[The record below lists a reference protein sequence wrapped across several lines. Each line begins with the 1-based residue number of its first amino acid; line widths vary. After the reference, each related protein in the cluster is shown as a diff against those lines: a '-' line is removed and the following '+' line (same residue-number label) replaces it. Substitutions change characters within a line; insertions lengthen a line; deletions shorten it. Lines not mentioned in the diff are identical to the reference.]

1 MRKRTAFPMAT
12 TTAFPFSLIP
22 LLSSLLILTSA
33 SQTDSD
39 LLLTFKSSI
48 QDPMNSLSTWANSNT
63 SLTNPCNWVGITCT
77 QTSPPS
83 VLSLTLE
90 GLNLSGEI
98 SPSIC
103 KLPYLSHLSLANNL
117 FNKPIPLHL
126 SQCTALETLNLS
138 SNLIWGTVPDQISL
152 FTSLKALDLSS
163 NKLQGQ
169 IPPGLSSLNRLQVLN
184 LGKNSFSGEVPSGV
198 GNLSE
203 LLLLDLSDN
212 LFLMSEIPQEIGQLE
227 KLKQLFLQRSS
238 FYGGIPDSF
247 LGLHGLEVLDLSQ
260 NNLTGNIPLG
270 FGSVMA
276 KLVSFD
282 VSQNRLSGTF
292 PTEVCYGK
300 RLIYLSLH
308 TNLFSGLI
316 SDSIQEC
323 LKLERFQVQNN
334 GFYGDFPDGLWSLPN
349 LKLMRAEN
357 NRFSGEIPTSISMA
371 ARLEQVQIDNNSFTG
386 RLPQGLGAISSM
398 YRFSASLNRFY
409 GNLPENFFD
418 SPVMSII
425 NLSHNSLSGQIPEL
439 RKCRKLV
446 SLSLA
451 DNSFTGEIPPSLAE
465 LPVLTYIDLSN
476 NNLSG
481 MIPLGLQN
489 LKLAL
494 FNVSFNQL
502 SGRVPFSLISG
513 LPASFLQGNPEL
525 CGPGLAN
532 SCPDERPRTRSGRP
546 THLTTVL
553 ISVAFAVG
561 IMSVIAGFFVMYRS
575 LRKRSY
581 SGYWKSAFFCPL
593 GITEQDL
600 EMGLDEKNAVGSGE
614 LGRIHVIQLPG
625 GEFVAVKKLMNTG
638 VLSWKVLKTEIKT
651 LAKVRHRNI
660 VKLLGF
666 CYSDDSILLIY
677 EYLQMGSLRDVM
689 HRSNILLEWDIRL
702 QIAIG
707 TAQGLAYLHKD
718 CVPHL
723 LHKNIKSRNI
733 LLDKDFEPKIA
744 DFGLDRIVGESV
756 YQSVMASES
765 GSSVYMAPEHGC
777 IKKATEQKDVYS
789 FGVVLLEL
797 VTGRQA
803 EQPESDFV
811 DVVKWVRRKVNMTNG
826 AFQVLDPKV
835 SSSYHQYMLRALDI
849 GLNCTSVMPEKRP
862 TMFEVVTSLQSLD
875 SKSQPTPSCLPG

>member
-1 MRKRTAFPMAT
+1 MKRRTAFPMA
-12 TTAFPFSLIP
+12 AIIS
-22 LLSSLLILTSA
+22 LLSSLFILTSA
-33 SQTDSD
+33 TETESD
-39 LLLTFKSSI
+39 VLLTFKSSI
-48 QDPMNSLSTWANSNT
+48 QDPMNSLSTWAHSTSMPNT

-83 VLSLTLE
+83 VISLSLQ
-90 GLNLSGEI
+90 GLNLSGDI

-103 KLPYLSHLSLANNL
+103 KLPNLSHLNLANNL
-117 FNKPIPLHL
+117 FNQSIPLHL
-126 SQCTALETLNLS
+126 SQCTALQTLNLS
-138 SNLIWGTVPDQISL
+138 SNLIWGTLPDQISKL
-152 FTSLKALDLSS
+152 GSLKVLDLSS
-163 NKLQGQ
+163 NYLEGK
-169 IPPGLSSLNRLQVLN
+169 IPQSLSSLSSLQVLN
-184 LGKNSFSGEVPSGV
+184 LGKNRFSGEVPSSVV

-203 LLLLDLSDN
+203 LLFLDLSEN
-212 LFLMSEIPQEIGQLE
+212 PFLMSEISQEVGQLQ
-227 KLKQLFLQRSS
+227 KLQQLLLQRSG

-247 LGLHGLEVLDLSQ
+247 VGLRGLVVLDLSK
-260 NNLTGNIPLG
+260 NNLTGSFPLG
-270 FGSVMA
+270 FGSGLA
-276 KLVSFD
+276 KLVSVD
-282 VSQNRLSGTF
+282 VSLNSLSGSF
-292 PTEVCYGK
+292 PTDVCHGK
-300 RLIYLSLH
+300 GLINLSLH
-308 TNLFSGLI
+308 TNFFSGLI
-316 SDSIQEC
+316 PDSFQDC
-323 LKLERFQVQNN
+323 LNLERFQVHNN
-334 GFYGDFPDGLWSLPN
+334 GFDGNFPNGLWALPK
-349 LKLMRAEN
+349 LKLIRAEN
-357 NRFSGEIPTSISMA
+357 NRFSGEIPISISMA
-371 ARLEQVQIDNNSFTG
+371 SQLEQVEIDNNSFTG
-386 RLPQGLGAISSM
+386 RIPRGLGVISSM
-398 YRFSASLNRFY
+398 YRFSASLNGFY
-409 GNLPENFFD
+409 GNLPDNFCD

-439 RKCRKLV
+439 KKCRKLV
-446 SLSLA
+446 SLALA
-451 DNSFTGEIPPSLAE
+451 DNSFTGHIPASLAE

-481 MIPLGLQN
+481 EIPIGLQN

-494 FNVSFNQL
+494 FNVSFNKL
-502 SGRVPFSLISG
+502 SGRVPFSLVSG
-513 LPASFLQGNPEL
+513 LPASFLQGNPDL
-525 CGPGLAN
+525 CGPGLPN
-532 SCPDERPRTRSGRP
+532 SCAEERPKRRSDQP
-546 THLTTVL
+546 AVLVCLL
-553 ISVAFAVG
+553 ISILFAAGMMIFV
-561 IMSVIAGFFVMYRS
+561 AGFFVMHRS
-575 LRKRSY
+575 IRKQSHQGCYNSMFFYPLR
-581 SGYWKSAFFCPL
+581 
-593 GITEQDL
+593 ITEKDL
-600 EMGLDEKNAVGSGE
+600 EMGMDEENAIGSGAF
-614 LGRIHVIQLPG
+614 GRVHVVNLPS
-625 GEFVAVKKLMNTG
+625 GEFIAIKKLMNTG
-638 VLSWKVLKTEIKT
+638 SLSSKALKADVQT

-835 SSSYHQYMLRALDI
+835 PSSYHQYMLRALDI

-875 SKSQPTPSCLPG
+875 SKSQATPSCLPG